1 MIAQL
6 RSEWMRGRGRPVEK
20 FTGAIVILLGVVIP
34 AVMLLAS
41 TRNAI
46 MRVSALETMAFPS
59 SLRAAETMATIIGPV
74 GAAALGA
81 NIIGA
86 EFQYGTW
93 PLLLVRTSSRVR
105 LGFIKIAT
113 AAARVVSLTVIGV
126 LIFLAVAAAIRT
138 AYGLPVVATPAA
150 GAFVP
155 ATRQLLIPFI
165 GICGAMA
172 FAAMIAFTITVVSR
186 SAVFGMLAGALAQ
199 PFLFAIRFKET
210 ASWIPYVHLDNIQT
224 RLMTGRANPMLAR
237 LYEFDWSGRA
247 SAAVLARTRHPR
259 CDRPD
264 RVPQTGDRLL
274 SLSRRSSH

>member
-20 FTGAIVILLGVVIP
+20 LTGAIVIVLGVVIP

-41 TRNAI
+41 SRNAI
-46 MRVSALETMAFPS
+46 MRVSALDTMAFPS
-59 SLRAAETMATIIGPV
+59 SLRTAETMATIIGPFW
-74 GAAALGA
+74 AAAIGA

-93 PLLLVRTSSRVR
+93 PLLLVRVSSRVR
-105 LGFIKIAT
+105 LALIKMLT
-113 AAARVVSLTVIGV
+113 VAARVVVLTVIGV
-126 LIFLAVAAAIRT
+126 LIFLAMCAAVRT
-138 AYGLPVVATPAA
+138 AFGLPVQGVPIP

-155 ATRQLLIPFI
+155 TTKQMLIPFI
-165 GICGAMA
+165 GIVGAMA

-186 SAVFGMLAGALAQ
+186 SAVFGMLAGALAE

-224 RLMTGRANPMLAR
+224 RLMTGRPNPMLVR
-237 LYEFDWSGRA
+237 LYEFNWSGRA
-247 SAAVLARTRHPR
+247 SAAVLA
-259 CDRPD
+259 
-264 RVPQTGDRLL
+264 VELFVL
-274 SLSRRSSH
+274 VAISLIVFRRQEIVY

>member
-20 FTGAIVILLGVVIP
+20 FTGAVVIVLGFVIP

-41 TRNAI
+41 SRNPA
-46 MRVSALETMAFPS
+46 MRGSALETMAFPS
-59 SLRAAETMATIIGPV
+59 SLRAAQTMATIIGPFW
-74 GAAALGA
+74 AAAIGS

-93 PLLLVRTSSRVR
+93 PLLLVRSSSRVR
-105 LGFIKIAT
+105 LALIKIVT
-113 AAARVVSLTVIGV
+113 AAARIIVLTVVGV
-126 LIFLAVAAAIRT
+126 SIFLAVCAAIRI
-138 AYGLPVVATPAA
+138 AFGLPVQGVPLP
-150 GAFVP
+150 GAFEP
-155 ATRQLLIPFI
+155 TTRQMLIPFI
-165 GICGAMA
+165 GIGGAMA

-224 RLMTGRANPMLAR
+224 KLMSSRPNPLLLR
-237 LYEFDWSGRA
+237 LYEFNWSGRA
-247 SAAVLARTRHPR
+247 SAAVLA
-259 CDRPD
+259 
-264 RVPQTGDRLL
+264 VELAVL
-274 SLSRRSSH
+274 VAIALIVFRRQEIVY

>member
-20 FTGAIVILLGVVIP
+20 FTGAVVMVLGVVIP

-41 TRNAI
+41 SRNAI
-46 MRVSALETMAFPS
+46 MRASALETMAFPS
-59 SLRAAETMATIIGPV
+59 SLRAAETMATIIGPFW
-74 GAAALGA
+74 AAALGA

-93 PLLLVRTSSRVR
+93 PLLLVRISSRVR
-105 LGFIKIAT
+105 LALIKIAT
-113 AAARVVSLTVIGV
+113 AAARIVALTGVGV
-126 LIFLAVAAAIRT
+126 LVFLGVCAVVRVAFGMPIAHLAPDVTSTPT
-138 AYGLPVVATPAA
+138 AG
-150 GAFVP
+150 
-155 ATRQLLIPFI
+155 QLLIPFV

-224 RLMTGRANPMLAR
+224 RLLTGRANPVLVR
-237 LYEFDWSGRA
+237 LYEFNWSGRA
-247 SAAVLARTRHPR
+247 SAAVLALELAVL
-259 CDRPD
+259 CAIALI
-264 RVPQTGDRLL
+264 VF
-274 SLSRRSSH
+274 RRQEIVY